1 MGDVTI
7 KQKTEHQRLSALMQS
22 VKLSSLDFSKTSV
35 KVDFNAPNKKEC
47 TNEDVTLTFT
57 FTNFSLDFQF
67 EHWFEVAS
75 TSIESESGVGTF
87 SMRDATLKVEFKPFL
102 NAERLRMAILEF
114 DFDFQDHSMELR
126 RSSDTQI
133 DDGIFEQFA
142 GIYLE
147 HMRKQ
152 M

>member
-1 MGDVTI
+1 
-7 KQKTEHQRLSALMQS
+7 
-22 VKLSSLDFSKTSV
+22 
-35 KVDFNAPNKKEC
+35 
-47 TNEDVTLTFT
+47 
-57 FTNFSLDFQF
+57 
-67 EHWFEVAS
+67 
-75 TSIESESGVGTF
+75 
-87 SMRDATLKVEFKPFL
+87 MRDATLKVEFKPFL

>member
-57 FTNFSLDFQF
+57 FTNFSLDF
-67 EHWFEVAS
+67 
-75 TSIESESGVGTF
+75 
-87 SMRDATLKVEFKPFL
+87 
-102 NAERLRMAILEF
+102 
-114 DFDFQDHSMELR
+114 
-126 RSSDTQI
+126 
-133 DDGIFEQFA
+133 
-142 GIYLE
+142 
-147 HMRKQ
+147 
-152 M
+152 